1 MYNQKTCCMA
11 RSMAVV
17 KALQLLE
24 LSRIAQTQYFNN
36 FIFFC
41 ESVPFLQNLDS
52 FYKTL
57 LLSIIQNVKPSTISL
72 PRERD
77 PTKTLILGIFLD
89 FTRFVAEHCEKIRSP
104 GYQLILLISP
114 NAAIVGGGYKE

>member
-1 MYNQKTCCMA
+1 MA

-36 FIFFC
+36 FIIFC

-57 LLSIIQNVKPSTISL
+57 LLSIIQNVTFHNFAPKGKRSNK
-72 PRERD
+72 D
-77 PTKTLILGIFLD
+77 AD
-89 FTRFVAEHCEKIRSP
+89 F
-104 GYQLILLISP
+104 GYFP
-114 NAAIVGGGYKE
+114 